1 MPAPS
6 QRSSA
11 LTDLDVC
18 RLSAEALGHEAKT
31 KNHPELGKIVTYGGT
46 TNHDWC
52 VWNPLTNA
60 KQRWECVEWL
70 LKQNKDSWISLDSGN
85 VNTYDWVAANEDHI
99 VQIECPTA
107 EFPARAVAELQR
119 RKHD

>member
-1 MPAPS
+1 M
-6 QRSSA
+6 
-11 LTDLDVC
+11 TDLEVC
-18 RLSAEALGHEAKT
+18 KLSAEALWPKFYTERHRDG
-31 KNHPELGKIVTYGGT
+31 ELWVYPNGQGSFAG
-46 TNHDWC
+46 WFP
-52 VWNPLTNA
+52 WNPLTNA